1 MVNTFSHIGIG
12 LLLSYALGLKGK
24 KRLAVLFLSVL
35 PDLDYFAYLIFTF
48 IDSSVSHEIRTQLF
62 YLLGHREFT
71 HSVFFALLIALFIW
85 VKTED
90 RKFTFGGFQAVFLHV
105 LIDYT
110 TSAKMRPFYP
120 FSTNESAL
128 RAIYPFDPVINILP
142 LVPFIVIASRYLKIE
157 DLLNIKSKGISVIES
172 SKSRSTKNWETK
184 NLENTNKWNTEIRK
198 LESIKSRDAWGRKLS
213 KICGFNDLAG
223 LNGLSG
229 FNGFVKKNE
238 RKLYAYS
245 LLVLLVWIVA
255 LPAAKTF
262 LIAHVSDSEGTRI
275 SYKNTYPI
283 SPGKFLAAYSYN
295 EIQYRLLEVS
305 YWAGIEKSFYVE
317 KVSVAGNV
325 PDAPAYARKA
335 GKLYSNSVP
344 QAIDYPVYSVS
355 EENGIVT
362 VVLSDARNPY
372 VDKWPYFDTVYRFV
386 FDRRSGEY
394 EVYESHYGRTEK
406 KLDKNYFE

>member
-1 MVNTFSHIGIG
+1 MVNTLSHIGIG
-12 LLLSYALGLKGK
+12 LLLSYSLGLKGK

-35 PDLDYFAYLIFTF
+35 PDLDYFTYLIFTL
-48 IDSSVSHEIRTQLF
+48 IDGSVSHEIRNQLF

-85 VKTED
+85 IKTKD

-120 FSTNESAL
+120 FSTSESAL

-142 LVPFIVIASRYLKIE
+142 LVPFIIVASRYLKIK
-157 DLLNIKSKGISVIES
+157 DLLNIKSRGISVIEN
-172 SKSRSTKNWETK
+172 SKDRSIKNSEIRSTKNWETQSI
-184 NLENTNKWNTEIRK
+184 ENRNILDTKSRNQG
-198 LESIKSRDAWGRKLS
+198 SIKSRYMWSRKLG
-213 KICGFNDLAG
+213 KIN
-223 LNGLSG
+223 G
-229 FNGFVKKNE
+229 FNGFAKMNE
-238 RKLYAYS
+238 RKLYATS
-245 LLVLLVWIVA
+245 LLILLVWIIA
-255 LPAAKTF
+255 LPVAKTF
-262 LIAHVSDSEGTRI
+262 LIGHVSDSEGARI

-295 EIQYRLLEVS
+295 ETHYKLLEVS
-305 YWAGIEKSFYVE
+305 YWAGIEKGFYVE
-317 KVSVAGNV
+317 KVSVTGNI
-325 PDAPAYARKA
+325 PDAPVYAEKA

-355 EENGIVT
+355 EENGLVT

-372 VDKWPYFDTVYRFV
+372 VEKWPYFDTVYRFI
-386 FDRRSGEY
+386 FDRKSGEY
-394 EVYESHYGRTEK
+394 EVYESHYGRAEK
-406 KLDKNYFE
+406 KLDKNYFK

>member
-1 MVNTFSHIGIG
+1 MVNTLSHIGIG

-24 KRLAVLFLSVL
+24 KKLALIFLSVL
-35 PDLDYFAYLIFTF
+35 PDLDYFTYLTFTL
-48 IDSSVSHEIRTQLF
+48 IDSNVSHEIRNQLF

-85 VKTED
+85 VITRD
-90 RKFTFGGFQAVFLHV
+90 RKLTFGGFQAVFLHV

-128 RAIYPFDPVINILP
+128 RAIYPFDPLINILP
-142 LVPFIVIASRYLKIE
+142 LVPFIIVASRYLKSK
-157 DLLNIKSKGISVIES
+157 DLLNIKSRGISVIEN
-172 SKSRSTKNWETK
+172 SKSRSIKNRETK
-184 NLENTNKWNTEIRK
+184 NVENRNIWDTKNRNSG
-198 LESIKSRDAWGRKLS
+198 SIKSEDIRSRKLS
-213 KICGFNDLAG
+213 KTN
-223 LNGLSG
+223 G
-229 FNGFVKKNE
+229 FNGLIKMNE
-238 RKLYAYS
+238 RKLYASS
-245 LLVLLVWIVA
+245 LLILLIWIIA
-255 LPAAKTF
+255 LPVAKTF
-262 LIAHVSDSEGTRI
+262 LIDHISDAEGARI

-295 EIQYRLLEVS
+295 ETHYKLLEVS

-317 KVSVAGNV
+317 KVPVTGNV
-325 PDAPAYARKA
+325 PDAPEYVEKV

-355 EENGIVT
+355 EKNGLLT

-372 VDKWPYFDTVYRFV
+372 VEKWPYFDTVYRFV
-386 FDRRSGEY
+386 FDRKSGEY
-394 EVYESHYGRTEK
+394 EVYESHYGRAEK